1 MRIYAFEGITYA
13 PGSGDPGRLAAPPYD
28 QIGEEAAAELHA
40 RDPHH
45 FAWLSKPVP
54 GAGGDRYREA
64 ARLHSAWLEAGVLAR
79 AARPELYPY
88 AIDLPDGGRRLGLT
102 AAAGLERPESGVIRP
117 HEETLAKP
125 LADRLALLRAMAV
138 DLEPV
143 LLLCEDAGELDRL
156 LAEDLDG
163 AGETARLLASHTDA
177 SGNRHRL
184 YRLSDPAR
192 IGRYRAC
199 LAERPAAIADGHHRY
214 KVALRY
220 AEEEGLPVG
229 AGGEEPPPA
238 AAAKLAVVTS
248 LASPALEIQPIHRAL
263 AADPGIE
270 QAGALAAAREPVRPA
285 SGRELA
291 AAVAAAGQPAIGVR
305 LAGRAPEI
313 WRLDPAA
320 PAASALSPGAR
331 RLSVALL
338 HGVLL
343 PGLAVGDEAASG
355 GAVRYPSDPEVL
367 WRMVETGEA
376 AVGIWLPPM
385 DPADFAAAIAGG
397 EMLPPKSTRFLPKVV
412 SGLVWADHRG
422 RLG

>member
-13 PGSGDPGRLAAPPYD
+13 GVSGDAGRLAAPPYD
-28 QIGEEAAAELHA
+28 QIGDEAAAEMHA

-45 FAWLSKPVP
+45 FTWLSKPVP
-54 GAGGDRYREA
+54 GGTGDRYREA
-64 ARLHSAWLEAGVLAR
+64 ARLHSAWLEEGVLAR
-79 AARPELYPY
+79 EAGPALYPY

-102 AAAGLERPESGVIRP
+102 AVVGLERPETGVIRP

-143 LLLCEDAGELDRL
+143 LLLSEDDGALDRL
-156 LAEDLDG
+156 LAEDLAG
-163 AGETARLLASHTDA
+163 AEPVASHTDA
-177 SGNRHRL
+177 AGDRHRL
-184 YRLSDPAR
+184 YRLSDRER
-192 IGRYRAC
+192 IERYRAC
-199 LAERPAAIADGHHRY
+199 LAAGPAAIADGHHRY

-220 AEEEGLPVG
+220 AEEEGLLDG
-229 AGGEEPPPA
+229 AAGGGPPPA
-238 AAAKLAVVTS
+238 AATKLAVITS
-248 LASPALEIQPIHRAL
+248 LASPALEIQPIHRAF
-263 AADPGIE
+263 AEDPGVE
-270 QAGALAAAREPVRPA
+270 RAAALAAAREPA
-285 SGRELA
+285 TAAGGRELA
-291 AAVAAAGQPAIGVR
+291 ARVAAARQPAIGVR
-305 LAGRAPEI
+305 LAGREPEV

-331 RLSVALL
+331 RLPVALL
-338 HGVLL
+338 HRVLF
-343 PGLAVGDEAASG
+343 PGLAAGDESASG